1 MKISEI
7 MTTNVE
13 CVTPESSI
21 PELAHKMK
29 TLDVG
34 FLGICDN
41 DRLVGSVTDR
51 DIVVRAIAGG
61 RDVNSTT
68 ARDIMTPDVVTV
80 REQDS
85 LLDVLAVLRGK
96 RVRRVPVTGARGEL
110 IGIVAIDDV
119 LSAVAEQMQALA
131 GAVGAAQRHEAGQE
145 VP

>member
-13 CVTPESSI
+13 CVTPESSL

-34 FLGICDN
+34 FLGICDD

-68 ARDIMTPDVVTV
+68 ARDIMTPDVIWCYEDDDVKTV
-80 REQDS
+80 AEKMRDKE
-85 LLDVLAVLRGK
+85 
-96 RVRRVPVTGARGEL
+96 VRR
-110 IGIVAIDDV
+110 IVILNKEKRLVGVVSLGDISKVEEKESGKTLKDI
-119 LSAVAEQMQALA
+119 AE
-131 GAVGAAQRHEAGQE
+131 AA
-145 VP
+145 